1 MIRSGQAVGRIK
13 GGAGGT
19 EVKHFILARTAARLK
34 EEPVTVL
41 AWFLQR
47 SNTFFFLG
55 AILTVLKSRRLI
67 NKVWI

>member
-1 MIRSGQAVGRIK
+1 MLRMIRSGQAVGRIK

-47 SNTFFFLG
+47 SNTFFFPRG
-55 AILTVLKSRRLI
+55 DSDCSEVKAADK
-67 NKVWI
+67 